1 MSEGKRPGGLTALA
15 VINFVFGGL
24 GVLGSL
30 GMLALMAFLDA
41 AAKSGE
47 NEEAADAQRQ
57 MAEAWE
63 KIGLGVFYAMLIV
76 GAVSA
81 ILLIVSGIGYL
92 QQKKF
97 LGRTLGNAYAVLSIA
112 SSLAMGMI
120 VTADAG
126 GGFNIGTII
135 GLVYP
140 VLTLFLLNS
149 TFKEDF
155 VR

>member
-15 VINFVFGGL
+15 VINFVFGGF
-24 GVLGSL
+24 GALGSL
-30 GMLALMAFLDA
+30 GMLAIMAFINVA
-41 AAKSGE
+41 AQSAD
-47 NEEAADAQRQ
+47 NEGASEAQRE
-57 MAEAWE
+57 MAKAWE
-63 KIGLGVFYAMLIV
+63 EIGMGFFYLILLL

-81 ILLIVSGIGYL
+81 MLLIASGVGYL

-97 LGRTLGNAYAVLSIA
+97 LGRTLGNAYAVISIA
-112 SSLAMGMI
+112 SSLLMGVMI
-120 VTADAG
+120 TSDAG

-140 VLTLFLLNS
+140 VLTLILLNG

>member
-15 VINFVFGGL
+15 VINFVFGGFGAL
-24 GVLGSL
+24 GT
-30 GMLALMAFLDA
+30 LAFVALLAIINT

-47 NEEAADAQRQ
+47 NEGA
-57 MAEAWE
+57 AEAQQEMAKAWQE
-63 KIGLGVFYAMLIV
+63 IGLGVFYAMIV
-76 GAVSA
+76 LGAVSA
-81 ILLIVSGIGYL
+81 ILLIVSGVGYL

-97 LGRTLGNAYAVLSIA
+97 LGRTLGNTYAVLSIA
-112 SSLAMGMI
+112 SSLVMGVV

-140 VLTLFLLNS
+140 VLTLILLNG